1 MIPIILGAIAL
12 GTTAFGGLACVAG
25 MADMDLAKKIGER
38 AQKRYKSKVSQ
49 LQADWET
56 ANQIAEEY
64 SQLQID
70 IKMCTVGRFVDF
82 IERRIGQQA
91 SQSDRQIL
99 EGLEISIQQLKQY
112 QVMAIEAEE
121 WVKGGLSAAV
131 TGAAV
136 SSGTITLAKSVGTA
150 TVTRFFG
157 LWTTEVGISSL
168 GGAAARNATI
178 AWLGGS
184 SMAVGGFVLGGL
196 TLGPALMIGGFQL
209 AGKAEE
215 ALTKARKYEA
225 EVNTAIAQFDA
236 ARDFLQQARRQIFEL
251 EDLVKL
257 LNDRAV
263 LGLNEL
269 ESLPSFNKDR
279 DACKFQQLGLLIKAL
294 TEIIKTP
301 VLDKKGLLNQDAVTV
316 HAKYRY
322 LGV

>member
-70 IKMCTVGRFVDF
+70 IKMRTVGRFVDF

-121 WVKGGLSAAV
+121 WVKGGLSAAA

-136 SSGTITLAKSVGTA
+136 SSGTITIARSVGTV

-157 LWTTEVGISSL
+157 LWATEVGISQLS
-168 GGAAARNATI
+168 GVAAWDATMT
-178 AWLGGS
+178 WLGSG
-184 SMAVGGFVLGGL
+184 SMAAGNLVLGGI
-196 TLGPALMIGGFQL
+196 TLGSALSIIGFQL
-209 AGKAEE
+209 AGKGEE
-215 ALTKARKYEA
+215 ALTKAREYEA
-225 EVNTAIAQFDA
+225 KVNTEIAKIEA
-236 ARDFLQQARRQIFEL
+236 ARDFVQQVKRQIFEL
-251 EDLVKL
+251 RHLVKL

-269 ESLPSFNKDR
+269 ESMPSFNKDR

-301 VLDKKGLLNQDAVTV
+301 ILDKKGLLNQDAVTV